1 MSFWDRGRLRHSVG
15 IETKGGRFTPLIPKG
30 VPLPTSVTETFTT
43 ADPDQA
49 SIKLKPFRG
58 ESQRVSLNKG
68 LGLFEVTE
76 IPWPVRASRRSTSPS
91 TWMLEGSSASPPGTR
106 SPAATCPCCDANGT
120 ADCAATAPGSECDDG
135 AAAQAAGF
143 HQAVGLGGAL
153 GRV

>member
-58 ESQRVSLNKG
+58 ESQRVSFNKG

-76 IPWPVRASRRSTSPS
+76 IP
-91 TWMLEGSSASPPGTR
+91 LASPGEPQIYVTFHV
-106 SPAATCPCCDANGT
+106 DARGELSIT
-120 ADCAATAPGSECDDG
+120 ARDEVT
-135 AAAQAAGF
+135 
-143 HQAVGLGGAL
+143 
-153 GRV
+153 GRDLPVLRR